1 MINHSSHGIKLLRK
15 TVTKAVTKTLSKSLL
30 KAALVTAPLFVYGL
44 PSSVLAKEYQPT
56 WQSLDSRETPQWFG
70 EAKFGIFIHWGLYS
84 VPAFSTRGSYS
95 EWYWHAKDGD
105 QTGKHAAQ
113 TSRARDVNAFHNKH
127 YGEDVQYADFRKDF
141 KAELFEPEHW
151 AKVFKRSGAKY
162 VVLTAK
168 HHDGYTLFPSAEASK
183 SFGMPWNSVD
193 SGPKRDLTGDLTNA
207 VRAEG
212 LKMGLYYSI
221 WDWFNPYW
229 PEKDQP
235 TTGAKRRAGVPDES
249 REKYI
254 NEVMYPQ
261 FKQIVNDYQPSVIFS
276 DGDWWMDD
284 DKWQTKPMLAW
295 LYNNAPNKDEVVIND
310 RWGKVRGKHGGYM
323 TTEYGSGFADPSI
336 LWEEN
341 RGIGKSFGLNRMET
355 YDDYNSTQLLTF
367 MLVDIVSR
375 GGNFLLDIGP
385 TADGR
390 IPVIMEDRLIEVGK
404 WLAVNGEAIY
414 GTKRWHTDAQW
425 SEGKRIAYTKA
436 DFHHG
441 VPDPI
446 FEMSIMPRPG
456 QAVKELYFTQKDDT
470 LFAFMPKWPGDR
482 LVIKNVSLAKGSTIT
497 MLGSNKVINW
507 QQQGQDIDIDLSVFG
522 INDVK
527 NVYMNTLK
535 ITQASAVK

>member
-1 MINHSSHGIKLLRK
+1 MIDPVNQSVKSMFK
-15 TVTKAVTKTLSKSLL
+15 VTALT
-30 KAALVTAPLFVYGL
+30 AALLTCVL
-44 PSSVLAKEYQPT
+44 PNTVLAKEYEPT
-56 WQSLDSRETPQWFG
+56 WESLDSRETPQWFG
-70 EAKFGIFIHWGLYS
+70 DAKFGIFIHWGLYS

-105 QTGKHAAQ
+105 QTGKHAAA
-113 TSRARDVNAFHNKH
+113 TSRSADVQAFHNKH
-127 YGEDVQYADFRKDF
+127 YGEDFEYADFRKDF
-141 KAELFEPEHW
+141 KAELFDPAQW

-162 VVLTAK
+162 VVLTSK
-168 HHDGYTLFPSAEASK
+168 HHDGYTLFPSKEASE
-183 SFGMPWNSVD
+183 SFGMAWNSVD
-193 SGPKRDLTGDLTNA
+193 SGPKRDLTGDLTKA
-207 VRAEG
+207 VRDEG

-229 PEKDQP
+229 PEEDQP
-235 TTGAKRRAGVPDES
+235 TTGAKRKAGVPDES

-254 NEVMYPQ
+254 KEVMYPQ
-261 FKQIVNDYQPSVIFS
+261 FKQIVNDYQPAVIFS

-284 DKWQTKPMLAW
+284 EKWQTKPMLAW

-323 TTEYGSGFADPSI
+323 TTEYGSGFEDPNI

-341 RGIGKSFGLNRMET
+341 RGIGKSFGLNRIET
-355 YDDYNSTQLLTF
+355 YDDYNSSQLLTF

-404 WLAVNGEAIY
+404 WLEVNGEAIY
-414 GTKRWHTDAQW
+414 GTKRWAVDAQW
-425 SEGKRIAYTKA
+425 TEGERIKYTKK

-456 QAVKELYFTQKDDT
+456 QSVKELYFTRKDDT
-470 LFAFMPKWPGDR
+470 LYAFMPKWPGDK
-482 LVIKNVSLAKGSTIT
+482 LTVKNVKLSKGSTIV
-497 MLGSNKVINW
+497 MLGSDKTVEW
-507 QQQGQDIDIDLSVFG
+507 QQKGNNIEVDLSSFG
-522 INDVK
+522 INDVT

-535 ITQASAVK
+535 ISEATALK

>member
-1 MINHSSHGIKLLRK
+1 MINHTTHGIKLVR
-15 TVTKAVTKTLSKSLL
+15 KAVTKTLSKRLL
-30 KAALVTAPLFVYGL
+30 TAVLVTTPIFTCIL
-44 PSSVLAKEYQPT
+44 PNTVSAKEYQPT

-105 QTGKHAAQ
+105 QSGKHAAQ

-127 YGEDVQYADFRKDF
+127 YGEDVEYSDFRKDF

-151 AKVFKRSGAKY
+151 AEVFKRSGAKY

-168 HHDGYTLFPSAEASK
+168 HHDGYTLFPSSEASK

-193 SGPKRDLTGDLTNA
+193 SGPKRDLTGDLTKA

-229 PEKDQP
+229 PEQDQP
-235 TTGAKRRAGVPDES
+235 TTGAKRRANLPDES

-254 NEVMYPQ
+254 HEVMYPQ
-261 FKQIVNDYQPSVIFS
+261 FKQIVNDYQPSLIFS

-284 DKWQTKPMLAW
+284 EKWQTKPMLAW

-323 TTEYGSGFADPSI
+323 TTEYGSGFDDPNI

-341 RGIGKSFGLNRMET
+341 RGIGKSFGLNRIET

-404 WLAVNGEAIY
+404 WLEVNGEAIY

-425 SEGKRIAYTKA
+425 SEGNRIKYTKA

-470 LFAFMPKWPGDR
+470 LFAFMPKWPGDK
-482 LVIKNVSLAKGSTIT
+482 LVIKNVSLTKDSVIT

-507 QQQGQDIDIDLSVFG
+507 HAQGNNIELDLSIFG
-522 INDVK
+522 INDVT

-535 ITQASAVK
+535 ITQVSAVH